1 MYTIIV
7 SFFNDGVGMEKKI
20 EIGWLLEFYGKL
32 LTDKQQNIMSLYF
45 NEDIGLSEIGDM
57 MGVTRQAVRDIISRS
72 EKLLY
77 DYESKLGLLQQFK
90 HTSSLLKEI
99 SKKIQNLDGN
109 EEEKELITQDMNR
122 LIEMWEE

>member
-99 SKKIQNLDGN
+99 SKKIQNLEGN
-109 EEEKELITQDMNR
+109 EKEKELITQDMDR

>member
-57 MGVTRQAVRDIISRS
+57 MGVTRQAVHDIISRS